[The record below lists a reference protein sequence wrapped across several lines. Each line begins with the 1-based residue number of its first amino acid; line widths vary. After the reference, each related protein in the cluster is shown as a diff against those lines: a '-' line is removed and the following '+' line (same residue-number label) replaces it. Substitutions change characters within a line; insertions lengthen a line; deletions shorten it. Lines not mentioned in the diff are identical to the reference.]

1 MPKVCFC
8 ADDFAM
14 NIQIDQ
20 AICQLIEQGSLQA
33 VSCMTQSPFWAND
46 ALKLKQYAATIDV
59 GLHFNLTHVFDAQ
72 TLSYPLGQLMLR
84 AWSHQLDK
92 KLILKSIQQQWNYF
106 IEVIG
111 HQPDFIDG
119 HQHVH
124 QFPIIREVLIGFLKE
139 QQFKGWVRS
148 LSQTVN
154 LAPYRFKSQLLQML
168 GARRLTQLCQKA
180 KIAQN
185 EQFAGIYDFSITNYR
200 NLCQQWFSHAEQ
212 QLLIMCHPSTGLSDT
227 LDSIYNARS
236 QEYNYLMSAQFFQ
249 DCENNNIKLCRIGGS
264 NHA

>member
-14 NIQIDQ
+14 NPQIDQ
-20 AICQLIEQGSLQA
+20 AIFRLIERGSLQA
-33 VSCMTQSPFWAND
+33 TSCMTQSPLWANE
-46 ALKLKQYAATIDV
+46 ALKLKQYATTIDI
-59 GLHFNLTHVFDAQ
+59 GLHLNLTHVFDVQ
-72 TLSYPLGQLMLR
+72 TFSYPLAKLMLR
-84 AWSHQLDK
+84 AWSHQLEK
-92 KLILKSIQQQWNYF
+92 TLIRKSIQQQWDHF
-106 IEVIG
+106 IEVMG
-111 HQPDFIDG
+111 QEPHFVDG

-124 QFPIIREVLIGFLKE
+124 QFPVIREVLIDFLKE
-139 QQFKGWVRS
+139 QRFKGWVRS

-154 LAPYRFKSQLLQML
+154 LAPHQFKSQLLQML
-168 GARRLTQLCQKA
+168 GARRLTRLCQDA

-185 EQFAGIYDFSITNYR
+185 IQFAGIYDFSITNYR